1 MIIELVVEN
10 AESYNCM
17 GVLTTSK
24 KMNGQENVKIE
35 IRV

>member
-1 MIIELVVEN
+1 MLKAITVW
-10 AESYNCM
+10 